1 MDINNLT
8 LQELVD
14 LNRNIVKRI
23 RELRRIKLYT
33 ALQNFTE
40 GDMVSFD
47 NNGIT
52 ITGTVIRINQK
63 SLTVKASEST
73 WYIDPCLASK
83 SQLPQQKNDA
93 NMFRNI
99 ATNCSNN

>member
-1 MDINNLT
+1 MDINNFT

-14 LNRNIVKRI
+14 LNRNIIKRI
-23 RELRRIKLYT
+23 RELRRIKLYK

-52 ITGTVIRINQK
+52 VTGTVIRINQK
-63 SLTVKASEST
+63 SLTVKTSEST

-83 SQLPQQKNDA
+83 SQLLQQKNDV
-93 NMFRNI
+93 NMFQNI